1 MKSLDFNYF
10 YSLHFYLVNVFFF
23 HEQKLRPSEKL
34 DRFLESKN
42 LDEGLDCDTILSI
55 CQEYDLD
62 KIDVLKYRDLP

>member
-42 LDEGLDCDTILSI
+42 LDEGLDCGTILSI

>member
-1 MKSLDFNYF
+1 MR
-10 YSLHFYLVNVFFF
+10 FFF

-42 LDEGLDCDTILSI
+42 FDEGLDCDTILSI

>member
-23 HEQKLRPSEKL
+23 HEQKPRPSEKL

>member
-1 MKSLDFNYF
+1 MC
-10 YSLHFYLVNVFFF
+10 FF

-34 DRFLESKN
+34 DRFLEGRN

-62 KIDVLKYRDLP
+62 KIDVLKYRDLL